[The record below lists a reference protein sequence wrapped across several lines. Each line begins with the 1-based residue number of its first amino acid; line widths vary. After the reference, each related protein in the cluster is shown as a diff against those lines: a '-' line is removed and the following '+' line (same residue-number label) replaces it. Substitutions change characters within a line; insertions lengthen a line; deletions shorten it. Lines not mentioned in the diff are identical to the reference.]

1 MGAINNCPTVL
12 FPIEIGTR
20 ELDSKLVMASALAAE
35 GCRCVVGYKE
45 ALKALGKV
53 SRRVVWQ
60 GKSLFSSKTS
70 DHIADE
76 LLANGSAI
84 MFIHDEGGIHQVSAW
99 EQNVLKKHRVDDL
112 RTRDISRICVWGER
126 QKTVISEFAAELA
139 DALRVTGSPRFDLC
153 GSKYSWLV
161 EDQDHNA
168 VAECMPYIL
177 VCTRFV
183 NAAHAEG
190 QEVPFLRRMYSTGW
204 PDSFDARAIANVV
217 FTQWQQAV
225 HDFAD
230 LVVLVKEMAFA
241 HPDYTII
248 LRPHPSENLTFY
260 RQAFSRLENVMVR
273 RDKSVLNWIRSS
285 AMVIHS
291 NCTTGIEAV
300 LAGRPVLNL
309 LPAKDGRDELDLE
322 VAREAGVV
330 ATSILDALQKIES
343 ILNGTASPPTWSKHA
358 TAILN
363 NLQAQAIPIMV
374 KETLGV
380 LQEQGI
386 SSSDVVFPARN
397 SVRRAIKRL
406 AKRSGSNAYVAS
418 KRGTLDAGH
427 IEGIIDGCNANKV
440 GSGSISHLTEKYVVV
455 EPQT

>member
-1 MGAINNCPTVL
+1 MSASTNCPTVL

-45 ALKALGKV
+45 ELKAIAKS

-60 GKSLFSSKTS
+60 GKSLFSSKTR
-70 DHIADE
+70 DHIADD
-76 LLANGSAI
+76 LLSNSSAI

-99 EQNVLKKHRVDDL
+99 KQNVLKKHRVDDL
-112 RTRDISRICVWGER
+112 RTRDISRVCVWGER
-126 QKTVISEFAAELA
+126 QKAVISEFAAELA
-139 DALRVTGSPRFDLC
+139 GALTVTGSPRFDLC
-153 GSKYSWLV
+153 DPKYGWLV
-161 EDQDHNA
+161 DDQNQNE

-204 PDSFDARAIANVV
+204 PDSFNAEAIANVV

-230 LVVLVKEMAFA
+230 LVVLTKEMAFA
-241 HPDYTII
+241 HPDYTIV

-273 RDKSVLNWIRSS
+273 RDKSVLNWIRSA

-309 LPAKDGRDELDLE
+309 LPAKDGRDDLDLE

-330 ATSILDALQKIES
+330 ATSIPDALQKIES
-343 ILNGTASPPTWSKHA
+343 ILNGTAPPPTWSKHA

-363 NLQAQAIPIMV
+363 NLRAQAIPIMV

-386 SSSDVVFPARN
+386 SSSDVAFPTRN
-397 SVRRAIKRL
+397 SVRGAIKRL
-406 AKRSGSNAYVAS
+406 AKRSGSNAYVTS

-427 IEGIIDGCNANKV
+427 IEGIIHGCNANKM
-440 GSGSISHLTEKYVVV
+440 GSGSIRHLTDKYVVV
-455 EPQT
+455 EP

>member
-1 MGAINNCPTVL
+1 MSATNNCPAVL

-45 ALKALGKV
+45 ALKAIAKS

-70 DHIADE
+70 DHIADD
-76 LLANGSAI
+76 LLANDSAI
-84 MFIHDEGGIHQVSAW
+84 MFLHDEGGIHQVSAW
-99 EQNVLKKHRVDDL
+99 KQNVLKKHRVDDL
-112 RTRDISRICVWGER
+112 RTRDISRLCVWGER
-126 QKTVISEFAAELA
+126 QKEVISEFASELTE
-139 DALRVTGSPRFDLC
+139 ALTVTGSPRFDLC
-153 GSKYSWLV
+153 CPKYSWLV
-161 EDQDHNA
+161 NTHDQDE
-168 VAECMPYIL
+168 VAQCMPYIL

-204 PDSFDARAIANVV
+204 PESFDARAIADVV

-230 LVVLVKEMAFA
+230 LVVLVKETSLAY
-241 HPDYTII
+241 PDYTIV

-260 RQAFSRLENVMVR
+260 RQAFSRLENVVVR
-273 RDKSVLNWIRSS
+273 RDKSVLNWIR
-285 AMVIHS
+285 AAALVIHS

-309 LPAKDGRDELDLE
+309 LPAKAGRDDLDLE
-322 VAREAGVV
+322 VAREAGMV
-330 ATSILDALQKIES
+330 ATSIPDALQKIGS
-343 ILNGTASPPTWSKHA
+343 ILSGEAPAHTWSTHA

-363 NLQAQAIPIMV
+363 NLKSQAIPMMV
-374 KETLGV
+374 AETLGV
-380 LQEQGI
+380 LKERGI
-386 SSSDVVFPARN
+386 SSSDVAFPALRP
-397 SVRRAIKRL
+397 VRAAINRL
-406 AKRSGSNAYVAS
+406 TKRSSTNAYVAA
-418 KRGTLDAGH
+418 KRGVLDADYVDSV
-427 IEGIIDGCNANKV
+427 ISGCNANRV
-440 GSGSISHLTEKYVVV
+440 GSGSIRQLAEQFVVL
-455 EPQT
+455 EP